1 MQENHYFCDQLRV
14 KLKTWLGNVLLAY
27 SFGTTNPVCS
37 LFTTQFQ
44 TMTGREMS
52 SILLACLDIII
63 CKWLI
68 VIPNLLQLKVWQIYN
83 CQLLL
88 LNVREVFNNSGQK
101 RNYIPKINLN
111 SLAISTFFQKS
122 EAFNIKPLVRIF
134 TKKMD
139 GSQRSFIKRDTPV

>member
-88 LNVREVFNNSGQK
+88 LNVREVFTNSGQK
-101 RNYIPKINLN
+101 KNYQPEFTSHFNFFSKIW
-111 SLAISTFFQKS
+111 SFQYQTISPHFHQK
-122 EAFNIKPLVRIF
+122 NGRKPTELY
-134 TKKMD
+134 
-139 GSQRSFIKRDTPV
+139 